1 MRRRGLFPPAD
12 PATGKPLKSKGL
24 GVRSTLSGNGR
35 VSLSRRRWQG
45 PGGGGVVPADALL
58 DAAEATVSL
67 GARELCCRTGADA
80 RSFARAAANL
90 KLVGQLTLSAELL
103 RQVVEHEGRQ
113 VLKAGESGDLAPS
126 WKAEDC
132 LVKTPQ
138 GQEVSRLYLGADGF
152 MVPLLTD
159 PEKQARRQKVVAARR
174 KRGKDQSK
182 LPPLPPRRKGADGRY
197 KEFKLVQYH
206 DESME
211 HRIVSVTRK
220 PCEEAGR
227 IMRRDARRI
236 GFERADQRIA
246 NVDGGPWIVN
256 QIMRWAVT
264 LTALCL
270 DFFHLGKHVDQG
282 KQMTFGPD
290 SQPGKQWAAQVMHTA
305 KHQGYGPLW
314 DRLVQWRTQCKRGR
328 KRKEADALLNYVS
341 QRRDMIQYDQFLQKG
356 WRISSSTTESECGAV
371 PLRVKGGGKRWDADN
386 AEAVMALETTIQ
398 SNLWRPY
405 WTTCASNMN

>member
-1 MRRRGLFPPAD
+1 MN
-12 PATGKPLKSKGL
+12 SKGP

-35 VSLSRRRWQG
+35 VSLSRRRWQD
-45 PGGGGVVPADALL
+45 PGGGGVVPADTLL

-103 RQVVEHEGRQ
+103 RQVVEQEGRQ
-113 VLKAGESGDLAPS
+113 VLKSSESGDLAPN

-138 GQEVSRLYLGADGF
+138 GQEVSRVYLGVDGF
-152 MVPLLTD
+152 VAPLLTD
-159 PEKQARRQKVVAARR
+159 AEKQARRRQVVAARR
-174 KRGKDQSK
+174 KRGKDKPK

-197 KEFKLVQYH
+197 KEFKLVQFH
-206 DESME
+206 DELME

-220 PCEEAGR
+220 ACEEAGR

-236 GFERADQRIA
+236 GFERAQQRIA
-246 NVDGGPWIVN
+246 NIDGGPWIVN

-270 DFFHLGKHVDQG
+270 DFFHLGKHVEQG
-282 KQMTFGPD
+282 KQMTFGPEN
-290 SQPGKQWAAQVMHTA
+290 QAGKQWAGQVMHTA
-305 KHQGYGPLW
+305 KHQGYQPLW
-314 DRLVQWRTQCKRGR
+314 ERLMQWRSECKRGR
-328 KRKEADALLNYVS
+328 KKEADKLLHYVS
-341 QRRDMIQYDQFLQKG
+341 QRKDMIRYEQFLHNG
-356 WRISSSTTESECGAV
+356 WRISSSTTESECGAI

-386 AEAVMALETTIQ
+386 AEAVMALETALQ
-398 SNLWRPY
+398 SSLWQPY
-405 WTTCASNMN
+405 WTTCAPHMN